1 MIIWRKIMRR
11 LTNGHDHDNDDG
23 GGRCQYG
30 AQWGSS
36 SDQSWAVYLSL
47 VESRLWS
54 SSTLALL
61 SLIFLERILK
71 DHDLETPRLSIQ
83 SHPRW
88 CCLRCLTSLTILP
101 VSLMSRICQGS
112 MSPSRPPW
120 TRSLS
125 SAIWSRWSAI
135 TGDQTDFGVAQQA
148 QLPVP
153 HGGGQQ
159 SAQHCPHHHH
169 IPRKKVSMA
178 LLDRHRNHINLH
190 TILISVWRY
199 PKSERNRIRNFFPI
213 PNFSNTESTTF

>member
-1 MIIWRKIMRR
+1 MIDLDLMYSGNGSLVFSLQSMRCEIKKVVAMMIIWRKIMRR

-47 VESRLWS
+47 VESRFWS

-61 SLIFLERILK
+61 SLIFLK

-120 TRSLS
+120 TRWPS
-125 SAIWSRWSAI
+125 S
-135 TGDQTDFGVAQQA
+135 
-148 QLPVP
+148 
-153 HGGGQQ
+153 
-159 SAQHCPHHHH
+159 
-169 IPRKKVSMA
+169 
-178 LLDRHRNHINLH
+178 
-190 TILISVWRY
+190 
-199 PKSERNRIRNFFPI
+199 
-213 PNFSNTESTTF
+213 STST